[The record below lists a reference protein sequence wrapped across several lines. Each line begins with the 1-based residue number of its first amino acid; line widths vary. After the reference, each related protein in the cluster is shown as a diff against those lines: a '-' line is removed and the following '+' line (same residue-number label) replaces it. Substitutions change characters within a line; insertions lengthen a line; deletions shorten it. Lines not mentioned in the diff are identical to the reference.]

1 MQQLRIKFIS
11 GSLRK
16 GSFNTRLAHY
26 AAAVAA
32 ELGLES
38 EVLALNAF
46 PMPLLNQDDEAEF
59 GAPEAAVALKG
70 KLLQSDCLVLVCPEY
85 NGSITAA
92 LKNAIDWLSRP
103 ATQPA
108 GNVFAGKWVAL
119 MAASPGAL
127 GGLRGLTPVR
137 ELMFNLG
144 ALVLPEQLALAKAHE
159 AFTEDGSLLGDYQ
172 QSKVKSILL
181 GLIAQQS
188 KG

>member
-16 GSFNTRLAHY
+16 DSFNTRLALY
-26 AAAVAA
+26 AATVAA
-32 ELGLES
+32 ELGLEP
-38 EVLALNAF
+38 EVLTLNAF
-46 PMPLLNQDDEAEF
+46 PMPLLNQDEEAEF

-70 KLLQSDCLVLVCPEY
+70 KLLRSDCLVLVCPEY
-85 NGSITAA
+85 NGSMTAA

-127 GGLRGLTPVR
+127 GGAQRLDPGPRTDVQPGSAGIARAV
-137 ELMFNLG
+137 G
-144 ALVLPEQLALAKAHE
+144 ACQGSRSLYRRWFSAGRLPAEQGEKHTAGADCPAE
-159 AFTEDGSLLGDYQ
+159 
-172 QSKVKSILL
+172 
-181 GLIAQQS
+181 
-188 KG
+188 